1 MPRSRASPPRCATPG
16 CEPAASHRSAPVPS
30 AEAIGALVA
39 LGLANTGIGFCLFYA
54 LIDRAGAGKAS
65 LITYV
70 IPGVAALL
78 GIGVLGE
85 DFGANTA
92 LGLALILA
100 GSWLA
105 SGGTGPVVE
114 SRSDRRS

>member
-1 MPRSRASPPRCATPG
+1 
-16 CEPAASHRSAPVPS
+16 
-30 AEAIGALVA
+30 LA
-39 LGLANTGIGFCLFYA
+39 LGLANTGIGFWLFYA

-70 IPGVAALL
+70 IPGVATLL
-78 GIGVLGE
+78 GVGILGE

-92 LGLALILA
+92 LSLALILG

-105 SGGTGPVVE
+105 SGGRAPAVRTRATTPE
-114 SRSDRRS
+114 R